1 MHRIL
6 KQFPPYVVHYN
17 ALGELFE
24 ETIPLYFFPNYEHAS
39 FPVFAHDITL
49 FINSK
54 QFKMPCMFMSSALVM
69 YYKRRFM

>member
-24 ETIPLYFFPNYEHAS
+24 ETFPHYFFQNYDHAS

-54 QFKMPCMFMSSALVM
+54 QFKMQGMFINSALVM
-69 YYKRRFM
+69 Y